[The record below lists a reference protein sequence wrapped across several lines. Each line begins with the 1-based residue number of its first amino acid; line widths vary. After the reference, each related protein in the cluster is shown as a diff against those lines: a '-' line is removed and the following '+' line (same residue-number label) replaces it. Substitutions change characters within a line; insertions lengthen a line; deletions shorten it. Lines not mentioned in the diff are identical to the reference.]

1 MGINMFD
8 SFSIFFKV
16 FVFES
21 LMLFS
26 VREEIFKK
34 LGVVKVISLERLIIF
49 VGVILYFFKSNV
61 LKFFS
66 WGSFSILLVM
76 LLVMFNEKF
85 SIDKE

>member
-66 WGSFSILLVM
+66 WGSFLILLVM